1 MYADEHMEKPTA
13 LGPTTP
19 TTMLP
24 APIVEIHAHA
34 HAHTHPLA
42 HPHLHTLHAQHMQHM
57 QMQQHLQHQQQQ
69 QQGQTQQQQQQ
80 QSHVNQQQQQHVVQH
95 LTVQHQQTQS
105 PLAVLQQQHQQQH
118 HHQHQTHQHQHQQQ
132 HVHQQ
137 QQQTQQQQQQQ
148 QQTQAQQQSAMFT
161 RFDANKSTKGASK
174 LRRDLIN
181 AEIANLRDLLPLPQS
196 TRQRLS
202 QLQLMALVCVYVRK
216 ANYFQQ
222 VFKRHDISTHHA
234 PTPNIGF
241 SKALSGFLMMLTQ
254 NGKLLYIS
262 DNAAEYLGHSMEDL
276 LIHGDSVYDIIDKQD
291 HAAIQAE
298 LNRNVPPQPGHS
310 QHANATAAAAAAI
323 SSLEGEH
330 RMFLCRMNVSRNA
343 RRQMRFGDQKVVL
356 VQGHYLSFL
365 PLCSRNEPVFLA
377 TCTPIA
383 MPETRECVV
392 QGATN
397 VFTTIHS
404 MDMKIAHIDKNGEFH
419 LGYSK
424 SDIHGLSWYN
434 LLHSENSREAQSKH
448 RLITQSEQDRSCIL
462 LVRMQ
467 RRQGDFIWVHVV
479 LQVRDSQDTNQQ
491 PVIVCTNQVLNEREA
506 SVMLAN
512 SWLYHYYSVQSK
524 IQFGLAFDAPTRI
537 APTTPVGAAA
547 VYYHHH
553 AHHHAVHPHTHH
565 HTGAVAAATALPATA
580 STAYAAALHPH
591 HAHAHAHHQHLH
603 PHQHTQ
609 AHPHPHQHH
618 QHPHH
623 QYQTMTATA
632 YATYH
637 TPTGATSGGS
647 ISVGS
652 TSGGSTESSPASH
665 LSIQQSQQQQQPQH
679 HMQNNGVGPMTVATN
694 VGLINGSS
702 VGQYVYHHRLGL
714 EPVDYSQV
722 PEGSGSAIGLNGARS
737 PSDVQSDG
745 QMRCSSANSSVS
757 SHNAATPNYI
767 THNNKKS
774 RSNHNNNNNN
784 NNTNHSHNNSQH
796 NHQHNNGS
804 STSANGNASSARH
817 QHLSSPPPKRRAI
830 GKLQPLFLPDDN
842 TDDMPTT
849 VTEMDASYH
858 LHSHT
863 HALLSASAESHASVI
878 FATVVP
884 TRPRLI
890 QKSLPN
896 DPPDFIDQWN
906 PSPPWSES
914 AQKLSLDSSSSTQ
927 QELSP
932 CITTTPPTP
941 TSAPPIGPL
950 SASANGLQ
958 TLGPAFSFEWMSD
971 TLMPVADSYVSCITP
986 PDGVPIVVAHHPH
999 PAAQHSL
1006 HWPTN
1011 STPSEH
1017 HQHLSQHLASHGH
1030 RLLTLSGG
1038 NAVQS
1043 AQLPI
1048 PMPDIETRK
1057 TKAKSPEVTDRKVD
1071 KLQQ

>member
-1 MYADEHMEKPTA
+1 MYADKHLEKPTA
-13 LGPTTP
+13 LSAGTP
-19 TTMLP
+19 TAMLP
-24 APIVEIHAHA
+24 TPIAEMHA
-34 HAHTHPLA
+34 HAHTHALA

-57 QMQQHLQHQQQQ
+57 QMQQHLQ
-69 QQGQTQQQQQQ
+69 QQQQQQ
-80 QSHVNQQQQQHVVQH
+80 QQPQTHVSQQHVAQHLVQH
-95 LTVQHQQTQS
+95 PHQQSQS
-105 PLAVLQQQHQQQH
+105 TLAVLQQQQHHQQQH
-118 HHQHQTHQHQHQQQ
+118 P
-132 HVHQQ
+132 HQQ
-137 QQQTQQQQQQQ
+137 QQQHAHQQHVNIQQQQQQQQQ
-148 QQTQAQQQSAMFT
+148 QQTQAQQQQSAMFT

-222 VFKRHDISTHHA
+222 VFKRHDISIHHA

-291 HAAIQAE
+291 HATIQAE

-310 QHANATAAAAAAI
+310 QHASAASAAAAAAAAI
-323 SSLEGEH
+323 NSLEGEH

-356 VQGHYLSFL
+356 VQGHYLSYL

-434 LLHSENSREAQSKH
+434 LLHSENLREAQSKH

-524 IQFGLAFDAPTRI
+524 IQFGLAFDAPTRVP
-537 APTTPVGAAA
+537 PTTPAAAAAAA

-553 AHHHAVHPHTHH
+553 AHHAAHSHLHHH
-565 HTGAVAAATALPATA
+565 HTGAASTTATLPATA
-580 STAYAAALHPH
+580 TAGYAAALHPH
-591 HAHAHAHHQHLH
+591 QTHTHLHHTQHQHLH
-603 PHQHTQ
+603 PHTHTH
-609 AHPHPHQHH
+609 A
-618 QHPHH
+618 HH
-623 QYQTMTATA
+623 QYHHMTTA
-632 YATYH
+632 SYAGAYN

-647 ISVGS
+647 MSVGS
-652 TSGGSTESSPASH
+652 GSCGSAESSPAPH
-665 LSIQQSQQQQQPQH
+665 LSGHHQQGQQLQH
-679 HMQNNGVGPMTVATN
+679 HLPSNGGMAMTGHAGV
-694 VGLINGSS
+694 INGAA
-702 VGQYVYHHRLGL
+702 VGQYICHRRVGA

-722 PEGSGSAIGLNGARS
+722 PGGVGAPPIGLNGARS
-737 PSDVQSDG
+737 PTNGQVDG
-745 QMRCSSANSSVS
+745 QMRCSSTNSSVS
-757 SHNAATPNYI
+757 SHNAATPHYV
-767 THNNKKS
+767 THNNNTS
-774 RSNHNNNNNN
+774 GNNK
-784 NNTNHSHNNSQH
+784 
-796 NHQHNNGS
+796 HNNGS
-804 STSANGNASSARH
+804 SANHSSSNNNHNSTHNHNLNSAANINTNGNASSAQH
-817 QHLSSPPPKRRAI
+817 QRLSSPPSKRRAI
-830 GKLQPLFLPDDN
+830 GKLEPLYLPDEAN
-842 TDDMPTT
+842 DDTPTT
-849 VTEMDASYH
+849 VTEIDTPYH
-858 LHSHT
+858 LHAHSLIG
-863 HALLSASAESHASVI
+863 APAESHASVI

-884 TRPRLI
+884 TCPRLI

-896 DPPDFIDQWN
+896 EPPDFIDQWN

-941 TSAPPIGPL
+941 TSAPPTGTL
-950 SASANGLQ
+950 GSNYGSLQ

-971 TLMPVADSYVSCITP
+971 PLVPVADPYTSCITP
-986 PDGVPIVVAHHPH
+986 PDGVPLVVAHHPH
-999 PAAQHSL
+999 ATAAAQHSF
-1006 HWPTN
+1006 HWNT
-1011 STPSEH
+1011 TPSEH

-1030 RLLTLSGG
+1030 RLLTLSSTGAVDTIQQSSTVITSG
-1038 NAVQS
+1038 DARNAR
-1043 AQLPI
+1043 
-1048 PMPDIETRK
+1048 T
-1057 TKAKSPEVTDRKVD
+1057 KSPEVTERKESPR
-1071 KLQQ
+1071 K